1 MSFSDLLKEAL
12 RSLLSNKLRSGL
24 TILGIVIGITAVIA
38 MLSIGEGAKRQLA
51 QSIESLGSNMLTVF
65 PGIIQ
70 PGRGIVSAGRGT
82 AQSLKMRDVDVIKK
96 IEGVK
101 AVSPEISRRFQIVS
115 SAGKNTNS
123 LVLGVTPDYLTVRN
137 AKIQIGKFFQENDL
151 NRVAV
156 LGPTVAEDLFGEED
170 PVGKTIR
177 INKVNFKVI
186 GVLEPK
192 GILGFMNPDEVVLV
206 PLLVMQ
212 KILTGSEYLS
222 QIAVQ
227 AESSDLIEVL
237 KEEITQ
243 ALLKEHKVS
252 ADNPDFS
259 VIASQEF
266 LNTFNSLINT
276 MTIFLASIAAISLVV
291 GGIGIMNMMLTSV
304 TERTKEIGL
313 RKAIGAKK
321 REILMQFLIESVILT
336 LIGGIFGIILGTLIS
351 IGVSKFAN
359 ITSEVSL
366 YSIFLSL
373 TFSSLVGIIFGYWPA
388 KRAAELDPIV
398 ALRYEWRHCFLKNLK
413 NYKNIFSLHI

>member
-1 MSFSDLLKEAL
+1 MSFYDLLKESFGPIKA
-12 RSLLSNKLRSGL
+12 NKLRSGL

-38 MLSIGEGAKRQLA
+38 MLSIGEGAKSQIA
-51 QSIESLGSNMLTVF
+51 QSVESLGSNMLTVF

-82 AQSLKMRDVDVIKK
+82 AQSLKMRYVKVIKE

-101 AVSPEISRRFQIVS
+101 VVSPEVSRRFQIVS
-115 SAGKNTNS
+115 SIGKNINS
-123 LVLGVTPDYLTVRN
+123 LVLGVIPEYLIVRN
-137 AKIQIGKFFQENDL
+137 SKVQNGKFFQENDL

-156 LGPTVAEDLFGEED
+156 LGPTVAEDLFGEKD
-170 PVGKTIR
+170 PIGKTIR
-177 INKVNFKVI
+177 INKINFKVI

-192 GILGFMNPDEVVLV
+192 GSAGFMNPDEVVLV
-206 PLLVMQ
+206 PLIVMQ

-227 AESSDLIEVL
+227 VESSNLIESL
-237 KEEITQ
+237 KEEIIQ
-243 ALLKEHKVS
+243 VLLKEHKVS

-276 MTIFLASIAAISLVV
+276 MTIFLASIAAISLIV

-304 TERTKEIGL
+304 TERIREIGL

-321 REILMQFLIESVILT
+321 REILMQFLIE
-336 LIGGIFGIILGTLIS
+336 
-351 IGVSKFAN
+351 
-359 ITSEVSL
+359 
-366 YSIFLSL
+366 
-373 TFSSLVGIIFGYWPA
+373 
-388 KRAAELDPIV
+388 
-398 ALRYEWRHCFLKNLK
+398 
-413 NYKNIFSLHI
+413 

>member
-24 TILGIVIGITAVIA
+24 TILGIIIGITAVIA

-156 LGPTVAEDLFGEED
+156 LGPTVAEDLFGSED
-170 PVGKTIR
+170 PIGKTIR

-192 GILGFMNPDEVVLV
+192 GSAGFINPDEVVLV

-227 AESSDLIEVL
+227 AESSDLIESL

-336 LIGGIFGIILGTLIS
+336 LIGGIFGIILGSLIS

-398 ALRYEWRHCFLKNLK
+398 ALRYE
-413 NYKNIFSLHI
+413 

>member
-1 MSFSDLLKEAL
+1 MNFSDLLKEAF

-24 TILGIVIGITAVIA
+24 TILGIIIGITAIIA

-51 QSIESLGSNMLTVF
+51 QSIENVGSNQLNVL
-65 PGIIQ
+65 PGFIQ

-101 AVSPEISRRFQIVS
+101 AVSPEISRRFQVIS
-115 SAGKNTNS
+115 SSGKNTNV
-123 LVLGVTPDYLTVRN
+123 LVIGVTPEYLLVRN
-137 AKIQIGKFFQENDL
+137 SKVEKGYFFRENDL
-151 NRVAV
+151 NRFAV

-170 PVGKTIR
+170 PIDKTIR

-186 GVLEPK
+186 GVLEAK
-192 GILGFMNPDEVVLV
+192 GSVGFINADEVVLI

-222 QIAVQ
+222 LIAVQ
-227 AESSDLIEVL
+227 AESSELVDKV
-237 KEEITQ
+237 KDDITN

-252 ADNPDFS
+252 PENQDFS
-259 VIASQEF
+259 VIAAQQF
-266 LNTFNSLINT
+266 LNTFNALIKT
-276 MTIFLASIAAISLVV
+276 MTIFLASIAAISLIV

-321 REILMQFLIESVILT
+321 KEILMQFLIESVILT
-336 LIGGIFGIILGTLIS
+336 LIGGIFGIILGSLIS

-388 KRAAELDPIV
+388 KRAADLDPIV
-398 ALRYEWRHCFLKNLK
+398 ALRYE
-413 NYKNIFSLHI
+413 

>member
-1 MSFSDLLKEAL
+1 MSLYDLLKEAF
-12 RSLLSNKLRSGL
+12 RSITANKLRSGL

-38 MLSIGEGAKRQLA
+38 MISIGEGAKKQLA
-51 QSIESLGSNMLTVF
+51 QSIENLGSNQLNVL
-65 PGIIQ
+65 PGFIQ

-82 AQSLKMRDVDVIKK
+82 AQSLKMRDVYVIKK

-101 AVSPEISRRFQIVS
+101 AVSPEISRRFQVVS
-115 SAGKNTNS
+115 SSGKNTNV
-123 LVLGVTPDYLTVRN
+123 LVIGVTPEYLLVRN
-137 AKIQIGKFFQENDL
+137 SKVEKGYFFKENDL

-156 LGPTVAEDLFGEED
+156 LGPTVVEDLFGEED
-170 PVGKTIR
+170 PIGKTIR

-186 GVLEPK
+186 GVLEAK
-192 GILGFMNPDEVVLV
+192 GSVGFINADEVVLI

-212 KILTGSEYLS
+212 KLLVGSEYLS
-222 QIAVQ
+222 LIAVQ
-227 AESSDLIEVL
+227 AESSELVDKV
-237 KEEITQ
+237 KDDITN

-252 ADNPDFS
+252 PENQDFS
-259 VIASQEF
+259 VIAAQQF
-266 LNTFNSLINT
+266 LNTFNALINT

-321 REILMQFLIESVILT
+321 KEILMQFLIESVILT
-336 LIGGIFGIILGTLIS
+336 LIGGIFGIILGSLIS

-388 KRAAELDPIV
+388 KRAADLDPIV
-398 ALRYEWRHCFLKNLK
+398 ALRYE
-413 NYKNIFSLHI
+413 

>member
-1 MSFSDLLKEAL
+1 MSFSDLLKEAF

-24 TILGIVIGITAVIA
+24 TILGIIIGITAVIA

-82 AQSLKMRDVDVIKK
+82 AQSLKMRDVEVIKK

-156 LGPTVAEDLFGEED
+156 LGPTVAEDLFGSED
-170 PVGKTIR
+170 PIGKTIR

-192 GILGFMNPDEVVLV
+192 GSAGFINPDEVVLV

-227 AESSDLIEVL
+227 AESSDLIESL

-336 LIGGIFGIILGTLIS
+336 LIGGIFGIILGSLIS

-398 ALRYEWRHCFLKNLK
+398 ALRYE
-413 NYKNIFSLHI
+413 

>member
-1 MSFSDLLKEAL
+1 MVILKMNFSDLLKEAF
-12 RSLLSNKLRSGL
+12 RSITANKLRSGL

-38 MLSIGEGAKRQLA
+38 MLSIGEGAKRQIA

-82 AQSLKMRDVDVIKK
+82 AQSLKMKDVEVIKK

-115 SAGKNTNS
+115 SSGKNTNS

-137 AKIQIGKFFQENDL
+137 AKIQSGKFFKENDL

-156 LGPTVAEDLFGEED
+156 LGPTVAEDLFGGED
-170 PVGKTIR
+170 PIGKTIK

-192 GILGFMNPDEVVLV
+192 GSAGFINPDEVVLV

-227 AESSDLIEVL
+227 AESSDLIESL

-243 ALLKEHKVS
+243 VLLKEHKVS
-252 ADNPDFS
+252 PDNPDFS

-266 LNTFNSLINT
+266 LNAFNSLINT

-321 REILMQFLIESVILT
+321 KEILMQFLIESVILT
-336 LIGGIFGIILGTLIS
+336 LIGGIFGIILGSLIS

-359 ITSEVSL
+359 ITSQVSL

-388 KRAAELDPIV
+388 KKAAELDPIV
-398 ALRYEWRHCFLKNLK
+398 ALRYE
-413 NYKNIFSLHI
+413 

>member
-1 MSFSDLLKEAL
+1 MSFYDLLKESFGSIKA
-12 RSLLSNKLRSGL
+12 NKLRSGL

-38 MLSIGEGAKRQLA
+38 MLSIGEGAKSQIA
-51 QSIESLGSNMLTVF
+51 QSVESLGSNMLTVF

-82 AQSLKMRDVDVIKK
+82 AQSLKMRDVKVIKE

-101 AVSPEISRRFQIVS
+101 VVSPEVSRRFQIVS
-115 SAGKNTNS
+115 SIGKNINS
-123 LVLGVTPDYLTVRN
+123 LVLGVIPEYLIVRN
-137 AKIQIGKFFQENDL
+137 SKVQNGKFFQENDL

-156 LGPTVAEDLFGEED
+156 LGPTVAEDLFGEKD
-170 PVGKTIR
+170 PIGKTIR
-177 INKVNFKVI
+177 INKINFKVI

-192 GILGFMNPDEVVLV
+192 GSAGFMNPDEVVLV
-206 PLLVMQ
+206 PLIVMQ

-227 AESSDLIEVL
+227 VESSNLIESL
-237 KEEITQ
+237 KEEIIQ
-243 ALLKEHKVS
+243 VLLKEHKVS

-276 MTIFLASIAAISLVV
+276 MTIFLASIAAISLIV

-304 TERTKEIGL
+304 TERIREIGL

-336 LIGGIFGIILGTLIS
+336 LIGGIFGIILGSLIS
-351 IGVSKFAN
+351 IAVSKFAN

-398 ALRYEWRHCFLKNLK
+398 ALRYE
-413 NYKNIFSLHI
+413 

>member
-1 MSFSDLLKEAL
+1 MNFSDLLKEAF

-24 TILGIVIGITAVIA
+24 TILGIIIGITAIIA

-51 QSIESLGSNMLTVF
+51 QSIENVGSNQLNVL
-65 PGIIQ
+65 PGFIQ

-101 AVSPEISRRFQIVS
+101 AVSPEISRRFQVIS
-115 SAGKNTNS
+115 SSGKNTNV
-123 LVLGVTPDYLTVRN
+123 LVIGVTPEYLLVRN
-137 AKIQIGKFFQENDL
+137 SKVEKGYFFRENDL
-151 NRVAV
+151 NRFAV

-170 PVGKTIR
+170 PIDKTIR

-186 GVLEPK
+186 GVLEAK
-192 GILGFMNPDEVVLV
+192 GSVGFINADEVVLI

-222 QIAVQ
+222 LIAVQ
-227 AESSDLIEVL
+227 AESSELVDKV
-237 KEEITQ
+237 KDDITN

-252 ADNPDFS
+252 PENQDFS
-259 VIASQEF
+259 VIAAQQF
-266 LNTFNSLINT
+266 LNTFNALIKT

-321 REILMQFLIESVILT
+321 KEILMQFLIESVILT
-336 LIGGIFGIILGTLIS
+336 LIGGIFGIILGSLIS

-398 ALRYEWRHCFLKNLK
+398 ALRYE
-413 NYKNIFSLHI
+413 

>member
-1 MSFSDLLKEAL
+1 MNFSDLLKEAF

-24 TILGIVIGITAVIA
+24 TILGIIIGITAIIA

-51 QSIESLGSNMLTVF
+51 QSVENLGSNQLNVL
-65 PGIIQ
+65 PGFIQ

-101 AVSPEISRRFQIVS
+101 GVSPEISRRFQIVS
-115 SAGKNTNS
+115 SSGKNTNV
-123 LVLGVTPDYLTVRN
+123 LVIGVTPEYLLVRN
-137 AKIQIGKFFQENDL
+137 SKVEKGYFFKENDL
-151 NRVAV
+151 NRFAV
-156 LGPTVAEDLFGEED
+156 LGPTVSEDLFGEED
-170 PVGKTIR
+170 PIGKTIR

-192 GILGFMNPDEVVLV
+192 GSVGFINADEVVLI

-222 QIAVQ
+222 LIAVQ
-227 AESSDLIEVL
+227 AESSELVDKV
-237 KEEITQ
+237 KDDITN

-252 ADNPDFS
+252 PENQDFS
-259 VIASQEF
+259 VIAAQQF
-266 LNTFNSLINT
+266 LNTFNALINT

-321 REILMQFLIESVILT
+321 KEVLMQFLIESVILT
-336 LIGGIFGIILGTLIS
+336 LIGAIFGIILGSLIS

-398 ALRYEWRHCFLKNLK
+398 ALRYE
-413 NYKNIFSLHI
+413 